1 MRIAS
6 TMFLAACGLLLMAGC
21 SSHEMMDS
29 STGKE
34 MTTMEKTM
42 ATMDAP
48 SDTMMKDSMAD
59 ESIMMP
65 TQDPKAKTMQ

>member
-1 MRIAS
+1 MRTVS
-6 TMFLAACGLLLMAGC
+6 TMFLAAIGLLLMAGC
-21 SSHEMMDS
+21 NRHEMMDS

-34 MTTMEKTM
+34 MTTMEKPM

-59 ESIMMP
+59 ENSMMP
-65 TQDPKAKTMQ
+65 TQDPKANTMQ